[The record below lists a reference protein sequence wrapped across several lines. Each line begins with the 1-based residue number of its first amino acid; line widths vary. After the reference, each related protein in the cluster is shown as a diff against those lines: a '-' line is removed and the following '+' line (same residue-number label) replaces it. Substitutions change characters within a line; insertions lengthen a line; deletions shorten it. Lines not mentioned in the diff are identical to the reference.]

1 MIILAFNTG
10 MRKSEILNL
19 RWADVR
25 GGELIVKGKR
35 EKTRA
40 IPLNVEARKAIDR
53 QPRRDPYVFWLPNR
67 SQLGNFR
74 RTVDLIR
81 KRTGIDFHFHLL
93 RHRFSTSLLEKG
105 VDIVTAS
112 ELLGHSKAMTSL
124 IYSHT
129 DSKRKRKAVD
139 LLGG

>member
-1 MIILAFNTG
+1 MVVLALNTG
-10 MRKSEILNL
+10 MRKSEVLNL
-19 RWADVR
+19 RWADVL
-25 GGELIVKGKR
+25 GDELTIKGKR

-40 IPLNVEARKAIDR
+40 IPLNVEARKAIER
-53 QPRRDPYVFWLPNR
+53 QPRRDQYAFWLANR
-67 SQLGNFR
+67 NQLANLR

-81 KRTGIDFHFHLL
+81 KRTGVDFHFHLL

-105 VDIVTAS
+105 VDIVTVS